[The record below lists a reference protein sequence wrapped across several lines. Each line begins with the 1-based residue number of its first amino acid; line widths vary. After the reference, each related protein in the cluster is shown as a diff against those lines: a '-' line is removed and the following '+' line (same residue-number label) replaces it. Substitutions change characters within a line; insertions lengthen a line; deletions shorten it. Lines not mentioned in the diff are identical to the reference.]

1 MQELVLYGQKTSK
14 SAEKLIIDLF
24 NKINNGSPYTMKT
37 ITTIYKN
44 DEIFKD
50 NLRYPIDAPYRA
62 FYKELTEEYVSK
74 YGLDNIFFEKGI
86 ARIGNYY
93 FEYAYN
99 DNHFTV
105 VSSPSEI
112 ELETRRRY
120 IPMLYSMVTGVK
132 IDWENANVSFSQ
144 NEKTNSGVED
154 KHKTLL
160 VFGKDSLKTLEFS
173 WLATFEL
180 KSVTENEIETIT
192 NDIRNQEAE
201 IINFTQGV
209 LFSELDEVIINFERI
224 KELVKNH
231 KHTIKNFG
239 FEDHL
244 MMLHSKLE
252 SGNIEAALEIF
263 EYIEN
268 LVFLRDISTNIL
280 YNFDGKATDLLLFK
294 NGFTTY
300 TKILSLFVDASI
312 NPLKNRIIFSDELA
326 NNALNQIE
334 TDDLINAFTIL
345 INLYSNIS
353 SKDDYSVKIL
363 NTQSAI
369 EIVFE
374 NNGIIEDKYIDYL
387 LGNTHEN
394 PSKGEGLRFIVSSL
408 ERLPHINIKCNR
420 TENRTAITLVIANK
434 K

>member
-99 DNHFTV
+99 DNHFNV
-105 VSSPSEI
+105 ISSPAEI
-112 ELETRRRY
+112 ELETRKRY

-144 NEKTNSGVED
+144 SENNNAGVES
-154 KHKTLL
+154 KHKILL

-180 KSVTENEIETIT
+180 TSVSEKEIETIT
-192 NDIRNQEAE
+192 YEIRNQEAE

-280 YNFDGKATDLLLFK
+280 YNFDGKATDLLLYK
-294 NGFTTY
+294 KGLY
-300 TKILSLFVDASI
+300 
-312 NPLKNRIIFSDELA
+312 
-326 NNALNQIE
+326 
-334 TDDLINAFTIL
+334 
-345 INLYSNIS
+345 NLYSNI
-353 SKDDYSVKIL
+353 V
-363 NTQSAI
+363 
-369 EIVFE
+369 
-374 NNGIIEDKYIDYL
+374 
-387 LGNTHEN
+387 
-394 PSKGEGLRFIVSSL
+394 
-408 ERLPHINIKCNR
+408 
-420 TENRTAITLVIANK
+420 TLC
-434 K
+434 

>member
-14 SAEKLIIDLF
+14 SAVKLIIQLF

-50 NLRYPIDAPYRA
+50 NMRYPIDAPYRA

-93 FEYAYN
+93 FEFAYN

-132 IDWENANVSFSQ
+132 IDWENAKVNFSQ
-144 NEKTNSGVED
+144 NENEITDVEG
-154 KHKTLL
+154 KHKILL

-180 KSVTENEIETIT
+180 KSLTENEIETVI
-192 NDIRNQEAE
+192 NEIRNQEAE

-209 LFSELDEVIINFERI
+209 LFSELDEVIINFERV

-252 SGNIEAALEIF
+252 SANIEAALEIF

-312 NPLKNRIIFSDELA
+312 NPLDNRIIFSNELA
-326 NNALNQIE
+326 NDVLNQIE
-334 TDDLINAFTIL
+334 TDDLIYAFTIL

-353 SKDDYSVKIL
+353 SKDNYSVKIL
-363 NTQSAI
+363 KTQSEL

-374 NNGIIEDKYIDYL
+374 NEGIIEDKYIEYL
-387 LGNTHEN
+387 LGKTHEN

-420 TENRTAITLVIANK
+420 TDNRTVITLAISSK